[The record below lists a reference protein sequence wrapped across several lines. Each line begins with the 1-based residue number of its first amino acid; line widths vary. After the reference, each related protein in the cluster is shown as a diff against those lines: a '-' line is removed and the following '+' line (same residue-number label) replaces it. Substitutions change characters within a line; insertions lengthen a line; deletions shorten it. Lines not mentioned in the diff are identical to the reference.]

1 MKYGGGVDRYVK
13 NASKWRTDIDK
24 EEAPTAAT
32 RETAGLRRGTEGD
45 TVGMAAAGPE
55 KGKGSAPEEEGGG
68 RYLTNQQI
76 LTFAWCLIFS
86 YDRVISDVFM

>member
-32 RETAGLRRGTEGD
+32 RETAGLQRGTEED
-45 TVGMAAAGPE
+45 TVGMVAAGPE
-55 KGKGSAPEEEGGG
+55 KGKGSAPEEEGG

-76 LTFAWCLIFS
+76 ILVDWCL
-86 YDRVISDVFM
+86 VFLHDHVALYL